1 MGDEFEPMPDAPL
14 APSPDG
20 VRLRDYQIATLDA
33 LRDGF
38 RAGHRVQVLYLPTGG
53 GKTETAI
60 ELLRATAEKYN
71 RAAMVLDRRV
81 LCDQTSERLDRYKV
95 GHGVLMAQHWRYRPY
110 ERIQVCTAQTI
121 EKRGAFPGLKL
132 LIVDECHDQRRQT
145 IEFIRSNPDVR
156 VIGLSATP
164 FTKGLGKTYTNVVCA
179 ATTEQLVANGMLVP
193 LKVFIAKEIDM
204 TGAKKVAGEWST
216 DEAADRG
223 MKITGDVV
231 SEWVKKT
238 TEFFGGPRKTI
249 VFCSNV
255 AHGADLAA
263 KFSDAGYNFVAISH
277 KDTDAYKAE
286 AVAEFRK
293 PDSSI
298 HGLIACDILTKGF
311 DVPDVMVGVS
321 ARPFSKS
328 LSSHVQQLGRIMR
341 PAEGK
346 EFALWLDHAGNY
358 LRFREEWEQIYSDGV
373 GTLDRHA
380 EKPKKEK
387 TKEEKDTA
395 KCPSCGHLWPGG
407 HIDTCPHCG
416 YTRAR
421 RSDVVSVPGE
431 LQELGTP
438 ANAKFTRAM
447 KQDWYSQLV
456 GLQIDRGYQPGWTAH
471 KFREKF
477 GVWPRGLDDTPK
489 PASLEVVRWLKS
501 RQIAWAKAR
510 HAA

>member
-1 MGDEFEPMPDAPL
+1 MGDEFEPLPESPHQ
-14 APSPDG
+14 PSPDG
-20 VRLRDYQIATLDA
+20 FQLRDYQIATLEA

-71 RAAMVLDRRV
+71 RAAMVMDRRV
-81 LCDQTSERLDRYKV
+81 LCDQTSERLDKYKV
-95 GHGVLMAQHWRYRPY
+95 AHGVLMAQHWRYRPY
-110 ERIQVCTAQTI
+110 EYVQICTAQTI

-132 LIVDECHDQRRQT
+132 LIVDECHDQRKQT
-145 IEFIRSNPDVR
+145 IEFIKNNPDVR

-164 FTKGLGKTYTNVVCA
+164 FTKGLGNTYSNVVCA
-179 ATTEQLVANGMLVP
+179 ATTEQLVGKGMLVP

-204 TGAKKVAGEWST
+204 TDAKKVAGEWST
-216 DEAADRG
+216 DDAAARG
-223 MKITGDVV
+223 MQITGDVV

-249 VFCSNV
+249 VFCANV
-255 AHGADLAA
+255 AHGADLAQ
-263 KFSDAGYNFVAISH
+263 KFSEAGFNFVAISH
-277 KDTDAYKAE
+277 KDTDEFKAE

-293 PDSSI
+293 PDSDI

-341 PAEGK
+341 PFEGK
-346 EFALWLDHAGNY
+346 TFALWLDHAGNY

-373 GTLDRHA
+373 SAIDRHK

-387 TKEEKDTA
+387 TEHEKEA
-395 KCPSCGHLWPGG
+395 SKCPSCGHLWPGKT
-407 HIDTCPHCG
+407 DTCPHCG
-416 YTRAR
+416 FTRMK
-421 RSDVVSVPGE
+421 RSDIVSVPGE
-431 LQELGTP
+431 LCELGDS
-438 ANAKFTRAM
+438 ANEKFTRET
-447 KQDWYSQLV
+447 KQRWYSQLLCV
-456 GLQIDRGYQPGWTAH
+456 QLERGYQSGWTAH

-477 GVWPRGLDDTPK
+477 GVWPRGLDEVPVPT
-489 PASLEVVRWLKS
+489 SLGVLRWLKS

-510 HAA
+510 QSA